1 MVAGSD
7 RIPMTAVGH
16 AALRD
21 ELKRLK
27 TVERPRNVQ
36 DIEEARGHGDI
47 SENAEFHAAKEKQAF
62 LEGRIAEIE
71 SKLSRADVVD
81 ISQLSGGKVVFGATV
96 KLLDVDTDEEV
107 AYKIVGEDEAN
118 LAQRK
123 ISCTSPIARAM
134 IGRNVGDEV
143 TVRTPRGERTM
154 EILAVEFV

>member
-7 RIPMTAVGH
+7 RIPMTADGH

-27 TVERPRNVQ
+27 TVERARNVA

-62 LEGRIAEIE
+62 LEGRIADIE

-96 KLLDVDTDEEV
+96 KLLDVDNDEEV

-134 IGRNVGDEV
+134 IGRNVGEEV

>member
-1 MVAGSD
+1 MVAASD
-7 RIPMTAVGH
+7 RIPMTPDGH
-16 AALRD
+16 LALRE

-27 TVERPRNVQ
+27 TVERPRNVL

-62 LEGRIAEIE
+62 LEGRIADIE
-71 SKLSRADVVD
+71 GKLSRADVVD

-96 KLLDVDTDEEV
+96 KLLDVDTDEKV